1 MNYALK
7 LDNVCK
13 TYETSDFLLD
23 NVSFEVP
30 MGSVMGF
37 VGENGA
43 GKTTTIG
50 CILNTLFRNSGSIQI
65 FEKEMKDED
74 TVLRNDIGVVYDGDN
89 FPKYLTAKQISEIM
103 QGIFSQWDNSLF
115 QKYLKTFRL
124 NEKQKIGKYSKGMT
138 MKLAI
143 AVALSHHPKLLI
155 LDEATSGLD
164 PIMRDE
170 MLEVFLDFV
179 GEDDHSILLSSHITS
194 DLEKVADYITYINYG
209 ELIYSGEK
217 KKLLEEF
224 YVIRN
229 VREEI
234 PIGIRE
240 KLIGVRKTKDGVQ
253 ALLKKEYIKEISG
266 LGRIEKATLDD
277 IVVFTSKGE

>member
-115 QKYLKTFRL
+115 QKIFKNIPAKRETENWKIFKRNDNEIGNRSRIIASSEVANFR
-124 NEKQKIGKYSKGMT
+124 
-138 MKLAI
+138 
-143 AVALSHHPKLLI
+143 
-155 LDEATSGLD
+155 
-164 PIMRDE
+164 
-170 MLEVFLDFV
+170 
-179 GEDDHSILLSSHITS
+179 
-194 DLEKVADYITYINYG
+194 
-209 ELIYSGEK
+209 
-217 KKLLEEF
+217 
-224 YVIRN
+224 
-229 VREEI
+229 
-234 PIGIRE
+234 
-240 KLIGVRKTKDGVQ
+240 
-253 ALLKKEYIKEISG
+253 
-266 LGRIEKATLDD
+266 
-277 IVVFTSKGE
+277 

>member
-1 MNYALK
+1 MYARPMK
-7 LDNVCK
+7 RQI
-13 TYETSDFLLD
+13 FFLD

-124 NEKQKIGKYSKGMT
+124 NEKQKIGKYSKG
-138 MKLAI
+138 I
-143 AVALSHHPKLLI
+143 DNENWQSQSHYRI
-155 LDEATSGLD
+155 
-164 PIMRDE
+164 
-170 MLEVFLDFV
+170 
-179 GEDDHSILLSSHITS
+179 
-194 DLEKVADYITYINYG
+194 
-209 ELIYSGEK
+209 
-217 KKLLEEF
+217 
-224 YVIRN
+224 IR
-229 VREEI
+229 
-234 PIGIRE
+234 
-240 KLIGVRKTKDGVQ
+240 
-253 ALLKKEYIKEISG
+253 SC
-266 LGRIEKATLDD
+266 
-277 IVVFTSKGE
+277 

>member
-89 FPKYLTAKQISEIM
+89 FPKYLTAKIFKRNDNEIGNRSRIIASSEVA
-103 QGIFSQWDNSLF
+103 N
-115 QKYLKTFRL
+115 FR
-124 NEKQKIGKYSKGMT
+124 
-138 MKLAI
+138 
-143 AVALSHHPKLLI
+143 
-155 LDEATSGLD
+155 
-164 PIMRDE
+164 
-170 MLEVFLDFV
+170 
-179 GEDDHSILLSSHITS
+179 
-194 DLEKVADYITYINYG
+194 
-209 ELIYSGEK
+209 
-217 KKLLEEF
+217 
-224 YVIRN
+224 
-229 VREEI
+229 
-234 PIGIRE
+234 
-240 KLIGVRKTKDGVQ
+240 
-253 ALLKKEYIKEISG
+253 
-266 LGRIEKATLDD
+266 
-277 IVVFTSKGE
+277 

>member
-103 QGIFSQWDNSLF
+103 QGIFS
-115 QKYLKTFRL
+115 
-124 NEKQKIGKYSKGMT
+124 
-138 MKLAI
+138 
-143 AVALSHHPKLLI
+143 
-155 LDEATSGLD
+155 
-164 PIMRDE
+164 
-170 MLEVFLDFV
+170 
-179 GEDDHSILLSSHITS
+179 
-194 DLEKVADYITYINYG
+194 
-209 ELIYSGEK
+209 
-217 KKLLEEF
+217 
-224 YVIRN
+224 
-229 VREEI
+229 
-234 PIGIRE
+234 
-240 KLIGVRKTKDGVQ
+240 
-253 ALLKKEYIKEISG
+253 
-266 LGRIEKATLDD
+266 
-277 IVVFTSKGE
+277 

>member
-74 TVLRNDIGVVYDGDN
+74 AGIVIDHATID
-89 FPKYLTAKQISEIM
+89 EIM
-103 QGIFSQWDNSLF
+103 
-115 QKYLKTFRL
+115 
-124 NEKQKIGKYSKGMT
+124 
-138 MKLAI
+138 
-143 AVALSHHPKLLI
+143 LI
-155 LDEATSGLD
+155 L
-164 PIMRDE
+164 
-170 MLEVFLDFV
+170 V
-179 GEDDHSILLSSHITS
+179 
-194 DLEKVADYITYINYG
+194 
-209 ELIYSGEK
+209 
-217 KKLLEEF
+217 
-224 YVIRN
+224 
-229 VREEI
+229 
-234 PIGIRE
+234 
-240 KLIGVRKTKDGVQ
+240 
-253 ALLKKEYIKEISG
+253 
-266 LGRIEKATLDD
+266 
-277 IVVFTSKGE
+277 KGEQK

>member
-74 TVLRNDIGVVYDGDN
+74 TVLRNDIGVVMGIISRN
-89 FPKYLTAKQISEIM
+89 TLLPNKFPRLCKEFSLN
-103 QGIFSQWDNSLF
+103 GI
-115 QKYLKTFRL
+115 
-124 NEKQKIGKYSKGMT
+124 
-138 MKLAI
+138 
-143 AVALSHHPKLLI
+143 
-155 LDEATSGLD
+155 
-164 PIMRDE
+164 
-170 MLEVFLDFV
+170 
-179 GEDDHSILLSSHITS
+179 
-194 DLEKVADYITYINYG
+194 
-209 ELIYSGEK
+209 
-217 KKLLEEF
+217 
-224 YVIRN
+224 
-229 VREEI
+229 
-234 PIGIRE
+234 
-240 KLIGVRKTKDGVQ
+240 
-253 ALLKKEYIKEISG
+253 
-266 LGRIEKATLDD
+266 
-277 IVVFTSKGE
+277 IVCFKNI